1 MARVEGTLQGV
12 IVYSSGCSKG
22 LHKHLSHRGTD
33 RSRQRMA
40 IDAPDLTRRG
50 AGGPASLDLALIG
63 NCAISAL
70 VDHGGAVVWSC
81 MPRFD
86 GDPVFHALLD
96 SAEGLPRDGSML
108 VELEGLAKVEQSYE
122 HGTAILKTRM
132 LDANGQ
138 GIEISDFAPRF
149 FNRDRIFRPAQLV
162 RRIHPLSGHPR
173 VRITVSPRGEWG
185 SVAPAIT
192 RGSNHLR
199 YVLPSG
205 TLRLTTNAPP
215 TYLADGTW
223 FSLHGPVSLL
233 FGPDETLS
241 GGIEETAREFEEQT
255 SLYWRHWTRR
265 LALPLEWQEAVIRA
279 AITLKLCQFEETG
292 AIVAAMTT
300 SIPEAANSG
309 RNWDYRFC
317 WLRDA
322 FFVVRALNSL
332 SEVGTMEDYL
342 RWLYDVI
349 RGSDDGHV
357 QPLYGIGLERQLSE
371 SIVTHLPGYRG
382 MGPVRVGNQAHE
394 HFQHDVYGNIV
405 LGAAQAFHDH
415 RLFRRADAADFAALE
430 AVGEQAW
437 LLHDRPDAGM
447 WELRTRARV
456 HTSSAL
462 MSWAACDRLAK
473 IACTFAQNDREAFW
487 RSRADIIHT
496 KIVEQA
502 WNPKRQSFV
511 ESFGGNDL
519 DASVLLMAEV
529 GFLPARDPRFT
540 STVEALEKNL
550 CDGPY
555 MRRYEAEDDFGRPET
570 AFNVC
575 SFWRV
580 DALARIG
587 QHARARELFEA
598 LLARRNHV
606 GLLSE
611 DMSPATG
618 ELWGNFP
625 QTYSMVGIINGAVRL
640 SARWDDAV

>member
-1 MARVEGTLQGV
+1 MTGPTATVRPRQPA
-12 IVYSSGCSKG
+12 G
-22 LHKHLSHRGTD
+22 LD
-33 RSRQRMA
+33 VAM
-40 IDAPDLTRRG
+40 
-50 AGGPASLDLALIG
+50 IG

-70 VDHGGAVVWSC
+70 INREATIVWCC

-86 GDPVFHALLD
+86 GDPVFHAMLD
-96 SAEGLPRDGSML
+96 SRDGLPHDGSFGI
-108 VELEGLAKVEQSYE
+108 ELEGLARTEQSYDA
-122 HGTAILKTRM
+122 GTAILRTR
-132 LDANGQ
+132 LYNEKGEAL
-138 GIEISDFAPRF
+138 EIVDFAPRF
-149 FNRDRIFRPAQLV
+149 FTRDRPFRPAQIV
-162 RRIHPLSGHPR
+162 RRVRPIVGHPR
-173 VRITVSPRGEWG
+173 VRFIIRPRGDWG
-185 SVAPAIT
+185 ATKPTIT

-199 YVLPSG
+199 FVMPGST
-205 TLRLTTNAPP
+205 TLRLYTNAPI
-215 TYLADGTW
+215 TYVLDETP
-223 FSLHGPVSLL
+223 FSMQTPMSFLL
-233 FGPDETLS
+233 GPDETLPS
-241 GGIEETAREFEEQT
+241 GIEETARDFEEQT
-255 SLYWRHWTRR
+255 AWYWRHWTRR

-300 SIPEAANSG
+300 SVPEAPNTE
-309 RNWDYRFC
+309 RNWDYRYC

-462 MSWAACDRLAK
+462 MSWAACDRLSK

-519 DASVLLMAEV
+519 DASVLFMAEV